1 MRFVVTGANRGI
13 GLELAR
19 QIVARG
25 DEADAGARDPEHAEQ
40 LLGLARAH
48 PPRLRVHALDVSDD
62 PSVRRFAAALAPGA
76 VDVVINNA
84 GVIGKW
90 QRVEDFDA
98 QDAIHTFDVNTLGAI
113 RVSVALLD
121 RVRASSGKK
130 LVAITSGMGSIG
142 DNSTG
147 GAWAY
152 RMSKAA
158 LNMAFKNFA
167 LELRRDG
174 ISCAVINPGW
184 VKTEMGGAGATT
196 PVEESGEDILRVID
210 RLSLD
215 ESGSFFDRKGTKFE
229 W

>member
-13 GLELAR
+13 GLELCR

-25 DEADAGARDPEHAEQ
+25 DDVDAGVRNPDQAQELVRIAQ
-40 LLGLARAH
+40 ANQ
-48 PPRLRVHALDVSDD
+48 PRLRVHQLDVAEGS
-62 PSVRRFAAALAPGA
+62 SARRFAAALAPGA

-84 GVIGKW
+84 GVLGKW
-90 QRVEDFDA
+90 RRVEDFDSD
-98 QDAIHTFDVNTLGAI
+98 DALYTFNVNALGAI
-113 RVSVALLD
+113 RVSIALLD
-121 RVRASSGKK
+121 RVRASSVKK

-167 LELRRDG
+167 LEFVRDG
-174 ISCAVINPGW
+174 ISSAVINPGW
-184 VKTEMGGAGATT
+184 VKTDMGGPGANT
-196 PVEESGEDILRVID
+196 PVEESAEDILRVID
-210 RLSLD
+210 RLSLE
-215 ESGSFFDRKGTKFE
+215 ESGSFFDRKGSKFE

>member
-13 GLELAR
+13 GLELCR

-25 DEADAGARDPEHAEQ
+25 DEADAGARNPEHAHELVRIAEANQ
-40 LLGLARAH
+40 
-48 PPRLRVHALDVSDD
+48 PRLRVRQLDVAHGA
-62 PSVRRFAAALAPGA
+62 SVRQFAAGLPPGA

-84 GVIGKW
+84 GVLGKW
-90 QRVEDFDA
+90 RRVEDFDA
-98 QDAIHTFDVNTLGAI
+98 QDAIVTFDVNTLGAI
-113 RVSVALLD
+113 RVSIALLD
-121 RVRASSGKK
+121 RLHASSVKK

-167 LELRRDG
+167 LELHRHG

-184 VKTEMGGAGATT
+184 VKTDMGGPGATT
-196 PVEESGEDILRVID
+196 PVAESAADILSVID
-210 RLSLD
+210 RLSLE